1 MIYQF
6 FQGFCFVLF
15 CFRTETNWNEI
26 LAKTS
31 VHMFGKRSLTV
42 SWRRMRAEKKPLDL
56 KMRNLV
62 MTVVKASAL
71 TGRKREES
79 SGRV

>member
-1 MIYQF
+1 M
-6 FQGFCFVLF
+6 
-15 CFRTETNWNEI
+15 
-26 LAKTS
+26 AKTS